1 MQEIT
6 LTSVSVGALLQDG
19 WVNNAT
25 VRIGNAASATT
36 NAEGKATLELSE
48 FGTLSIVVE
57 ASGFHRSES
66 EIDVS
71 QSGTT
76 NGQRNIIP
84 DHTWFN
90 LNFYDHVFRDKGAR
104 GTNRWASRPTVE
116 IWTTKFDCIEVSSN
130 GNTCDRYEA
139 TGESAPSSHESN
151 VRSIFANDVSGI
163 TNGSLEGLNIQT
175 KSHAAGTI
183 IERSACGQAAY
194 TIIAAAVDLTDTS
207 YVGYASYCTYSS
219 GKRYTSLIQVT
230 PGSSITTYRHEVAH
244 TLGWDHPDGKSNV
257 PLASIMGSS
266 SNAMTHWDKK
276 HGKILYI
283 RPPGSRSPDKDPAG
297 SRKVNLLTLRGVLPR
312 PGTAPSG
319 QEWSLQWN
327 RPSFQ
332 GPLIAEGDH

>member
-1 MQEIT
+1 MW
-6 LTSVSVGALLQDG
+6 VGALLQGG
-19 WVNNAT
+19 WVKNAT

-36 NAEGKATLELSE
+36 NAKGKATLELSE
-48 FGTLSIVVE
+48 FGTLPIVVE

-76 NGQRNIIP
+76 SGQRNIIP
-84 DHTWFN
+84 DHTWFD
-90 LNFYDHVFRDKGAR
+90 LNFYDHVFRDKNTR
-104 GTNRWASRPTVE
+104 GTRRWASRPTVE

-130 GNTCDRYEA
+130 GHTCDRYKA
-139 TGESAPSSHESN
+139 TGESAPSSHKSN
-151 VRSIFANDVSGI
+151 VRSVFANDVSGI
-163 TNGSLEGLNIQT
+163 TNGYLKGLNIRT

-183 IERSACGQAAY
+183 IERNACNQAKD
-194 TIIAAAVDLTDTS
+194 TIIAVAVDLTDTIYS
-207 YVGYASYCTYSS
+207 GFASYCTYSN
-219 GKRYTSLIQVT
+219 GKRYASLIHTT
-230 PGSSITTYRHEVAH
+230 PGKSIGLYRHEVAH
-244 TLGWDHPDGKSNV
+244 TLGWRHPDGYSNV

-266 SNAMTHWDKK
+266 SNAMTRWDKR

-283 RPPGSRSPDKDPAG
+283 RPPGNRSPDKDPAG
-297 SRKVNLLTLRGVLPR
+297 SNVNLLTPRGVLPR

-319 QEWSLQWN
+319 QEWSLQSN